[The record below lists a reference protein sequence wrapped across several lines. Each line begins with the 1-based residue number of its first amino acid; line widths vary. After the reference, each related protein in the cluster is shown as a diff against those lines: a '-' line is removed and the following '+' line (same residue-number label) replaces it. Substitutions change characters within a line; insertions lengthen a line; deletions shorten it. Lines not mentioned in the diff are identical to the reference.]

1 MKKLVGIV
9 AVATLAA
16 GFSGGAA
23 VAADLMIEEPVVA
36 PALADDGSVY
46 FKVYGGVTLENTLSW
61 GFNGGSDDYDLDAG
75 WLFGGAVGMDV
86 FAPGLA
92 VELDATYSH
101 SEYSGEGAELN
112 GITVMADLVYTAPLT
127 DALSAYF
134 GAGLGIVGAQYQ
146 DYDYGYGFGGQVFAG
161 LSMNVADNVS
171 LFGELRYQ
179 GAFDTID
186 ADGYDVEFNRTAVLA
201 GLKFSF

>member
-9 AVATLAA
+9 AVATLAS

-23 VAADLMIEEPVVA
+23 VAADLMVQEPVVA

-61 GFNGGSDDYDLDAG
+61 SDGIEGDYDLDAG

-101 SEYSGEGAELN
+101 AEYSGEGNDLN

-134 GAGLGIVGAQYQ
+134 GAGLGVVGAQYQ
-146 DYDYGYGFGGQVFAG
+146 DFDYGYGFGGQVFAG
-161 LSMNVADNVS
+161 LSMNVTDNVS
-171 LFGELRYQ
+171 VFGEVRYQ

-186 ADGYDVEFNRTAVLA
+186 ADGFDVEFKRTAVLA

>member
-23 VAADLMIEEPVVA
+23 VAADLMVQEPVMA

-46 FKVYGGVTLENTLSW
+46 FKVYGGAVLEDSISIY
-61 GFNGGSDDYDLDAG
+61 SDDYDLDAG

-92 VELDATYSH
+92 VELDATVS
-101 SEYSGEGAELN
+101 SSDIN
-112 GITVMADLVYTAPLT
+112 GSFLDGVQVNGVTVMADLVYTAPLT
-127 DALSAYF
+127 DAVSAYF
-134 GAGLGIVGAQYQ
+134 GAGLGVVGVQV
-146 DYDYGYGFGGQVFAG
+146 DGDDFGYGAGGQVFAG
-161 LSMNVADNVS
+161 LSLAVADNVS
-171 LFGELRYQ
+171 LFGEVRYQ
-179 GAFDTID
+179 GAFSTID
-186 ADGYDVEFNRTAVLA
+186 ADGWDVDFSRTAVLA

>member
-16 GFSGGAA
+16 GFSGSAA
-23 VAADLMIEEPVVA
+23 VAADLMVQEPVVA

-46 FKVYGGVTLENTLSW
+46 FKVYGGVTLGNTLSW
-61 GFNGGSDDYDLDAG
+61 EGDDYDLDAG

-92 VELDATYSH
+92 VELDATVS
-101 SEYSGEGAELN
+101 SADYSGGDTPLN
-112 GITVMADLVYTAPLT
+112 GVTVMADLVYTAPLT
-127 DALSAYF
+127 DAVSAYF
-134 GAGLGIVGAQYQ
+134 GAGLGVVGVQY
-146 DYDYGYGFGGQVFAG
+146 DDNDYGYGAGGQVFGG
-161 LSMNVADNVS
+161 LLLAVADNVS
-171 LFGELRYQ
+171 LFGEVRYQ
-179 GAFDTID
+179 SAFSTID
-186 ADGYDVEFNRTAVLA
+186 ADGYDVEFSRTAVLA

>member
-1 MKKLVGIV
+1 MKKLVGIA

-23 VAADLMIEEPVVA
+23 VAADLMVEAPIVA
-36 PALADDGSVY
+36 PTLADDGSVY
-46 FKVYGGVTLENTLSW
+46 FKVYGGVVLENNLEW
-61 GFNGGSDDYDLDAG
+61 EGADYDLDAG

-92 VELDATYSH
+92 VELDATIS
-101 SEYSGEGAELN
+101 STEYSGEGAELN
-112 GITVMADLVYTAPLT
+112 GITVMADLVYTAPVT
-127 DALSAYF
+127 DAVSAYF
-134 GAGLGIVGAQYQ
+134 GAGLGVVGVQYNGNG
-146 DYDYGYGFGGQVFAG
+146 YGYGAGGQVFGG
-161 LSMNVADNVS
+161 LSLAVANNVS
-171 LFGELRYQ
+171 LFGEVRYQ
-179 GAFDTID
+179 SAFSTID

>member
-23 VAADLMIEEPVVA
+23 VAADLMIEEPIMA

-46 FKVYGGVTLENTLSW
+46 FKVYGGVVLEGT
-61 GFNGGSDDYDLDAG
+61 GSIEGVDNYDLDAG

-92 VELDATYSH
+92 VELDATISSTDYAS
-101 SEYSGEGAELN
+101 AAFDTLN
-112 GITVMADLVYTAPLT
+112 GFTVMADLVYTAPLT
-127 DALSAYF
+127 DAVSAYF
-134 GAGLGIVGAQYQ
+134 GAGLGIVGVQVD
-146 DYDYGYGFGGQVFAG
+146 DYDYGYGFGGQVFGG
-161 LSMNVADNVS
+161 LSLAVADNVS
-171 LFGELRYQ
+171 LFGEVRYQ
-179 GAFDTID
+179 GAFNTIE
-186 ADGYDVEFNRTAVLA
+186 ADGVDLDFSRTAVLA